1 MMERWKTK
9 TLLKMKIDCMA
20 HTRGCAGLEGVDVV
34 PLRRHGV
41 KTLESL
47 SIKLT
52 CTSGV
57 FSLMLVSTLGFDS
70 MDGS

>member
-1 MMERWKTK
+1 MIERWKTK
-9 TLLKMKIDCMA
+9 TLLKIKIDYMA
-20 HTRGCAGLEGVDVV
+20 HTGGRASLEGVDVV
-34 PLRRHGV
+34 PLHDHDV

-47 SIKLT
+47 SIELT

-70 MDGS
+70 IDGS